1 MIDQTYLQALQETFP
16 PKDFQYSTE
25 FDSSNVAC
33 YAYDEKTKDL
43 MVAFKGGRI
52 YLYSQVPK
60 SIFAY
65 LENSNSKGKAVNAK
79 VVKADFKFRTFKCY
93 VE

>member
-1 MIDQTYLQALQETFP
+1 
-16 PKDFQYSTE
+16 
-25 FDSSNVAC
+25 
-33 YAYDEKTKDL
+33 